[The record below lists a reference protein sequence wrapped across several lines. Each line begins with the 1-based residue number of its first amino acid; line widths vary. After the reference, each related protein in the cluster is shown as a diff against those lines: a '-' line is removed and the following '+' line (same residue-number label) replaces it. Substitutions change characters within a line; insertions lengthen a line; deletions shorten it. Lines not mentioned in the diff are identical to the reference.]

1 MSEISRVNHQVKSG
15 RATRSLTV
23 PRPIGAAAPVP
34 AGCCIQHSRD
44 NAHVEDFVKDTRLT
58 HQKCAGV
65 EAVGGTCQPV

>member
-44 NAHVEDFVKDTRLT
+44 NAHVEDFVKDTR
-58 HQKCAGV
+58 
-65 EAVGGTCQPV
+65 